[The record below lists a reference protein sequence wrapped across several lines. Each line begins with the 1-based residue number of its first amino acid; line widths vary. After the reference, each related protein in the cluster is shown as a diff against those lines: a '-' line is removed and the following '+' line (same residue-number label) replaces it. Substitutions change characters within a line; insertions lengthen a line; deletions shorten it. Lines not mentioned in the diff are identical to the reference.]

1 MSSEECRRQIL
12 EKYQELADALE
23 KENRQ
28 LKDELRGVKK
38 ESGDSEVRQIMP
50 MPLIEHLFIA
60 NSRPHST
67 PSFVRTVQAQ
77 TVCRAQFLPRL

>member
-38 ESGDSEVRQIMP
+38 ESGDSEVRQSNVYAS
-50 MPLIEHLFIA
+50 H
-60 NSRPHST
+60 
-67 PSFVRTVQAQ
+67 RTLSHRQLSSA
-77 TVCRAQFLPRL
+77 